1 MPRFSNRPFLATTL
15 SFLSSRGAA
24 DSLRRVGREMTKL
37 VPSAAAKG
45 APGLAFETWDP
56 SNQFPL
62 ETPILLFVIRS
73 KASGS
78 AVRQSCAPLLP
89 AHNRHRILMKTP
101 TSVVIPGFQEWSAE
115 PQIPPRH
122 AGTGW
127 LRSPGFPGEIAG
139 VVGQ

>member
-45 APGLAFETWDP
+45 ASGLAFETWDP

-73 KASGS
+73 
-78 AVRQSCAPLLP
+78 V
-89 AHNRHRILMKTP
+89 
-101 TSVVIPGFQEWSAE
+101 
-115 PQIPPRH
+115 
-122 AGTGW
+122 
-127 LRSPGFPGEIAG
+127 PGFPTSPLSPTATY
-139 VVGQ
+139 VVLPKENHMKLTEAATLDRKSGGAEGPAVPRTFLGNVFFERAQRFSFPR

>member
-73 KASGS
+73 VGICSS
-78 AVRQSCAPLLP
+78 ADLSWKRVVFAPQQNCHLACP
-89 AHNRHRILMKTP
+89 GVPWDR
-101 TSVVIPGFQEWSAE
+101 SV
-115 PQIPPRH
+115 
-122 AGTGW
+122 
-127 LRSPGFPGEIAG
+127 PGFPATRRWTRPRVRLSLKEGA
-139 VVGQ
+139 

>member
-62 ETPILLFVIRS
+62 ETPILLFVIPTG
-73 KASGS
+73 AEGP
-78 AVRQSCAPLLP
+78 AVPQTPRGDVFRQS
-89 AHNRHRILMKTP
+89 
-101 TSVVIPGFQEWSAE
+101 V
-115 PQIPPRH
+115 
-122 AGTGW
+122 
-127 LRSPGFPGEIAG
+127 PGFPATQHRTGPRVRSAVSFRLSRRLFSPRGSFLAAYERAKP
-139 VVGQ
+139 

>member
-73 KASGS
+73 EADL
-78 AVRQSCAPLLP
+78 Q
-89 AHNRHRILMKTP
+89 
-101 TSVVIPGFQEWSAE
+101 
-115 PQIPPRH
+115 
-122 AGTGW
+122 
-127 LRSPGFPGEIAG
+127 FPGTLPGNAEYYPQTELSSRLPRRA
-139 VVGQ
+139 VGPDPDFLPRSVGHCRVCCFR